1 METCAAKVQSQRPKK
16 PPLVLQSFVMQ
27 LSLAIMHFISAN
39 AVLPFQ
45 SFS

>member
-1 METCAAKVQSQRPKK
+1 METCAAKVQSQRPEK
-16 PPLVLQSFVMQ
+16 PPLAPQSFVTQ
-27 LSLAIMHFISAN
+27 LSLATMHFISVN